1 MSGANGSQS
10 VITRRSFLKASGAAA
25 AAVGLTGAGD
35 MLATDGWLALTQA
48 HADEVSE
55 EKVVYTLHQFM
66 CTGNCSLKCTMR
78 DGRLAKIEP
87 DDHLGDDYRRCC
99 LKGISEIQHVY
110 SPDRLQQP
118 MKRVGERG
126 ANEFVAISWD
136 EAMQIVGDELRK
148 AWDSYGKAS
157 VYVSKS
163 NEPRFELLTPLLNA
177 ATGVEPG
184 IDRGIGNGFDP
195 SVGGDGFGNATSDAR
210 DWVNTKTLIMSGCNF
225 LESSM
230 MQSKFFFNA
239 KKTGCEIIVVDPHFS
254 TTASKAHQWVATKP
268 GTDPALFLGML
279 SYVIDNGLYDEDHM
293 RRRTTLPFLVNAE
306 DGTLLR
312 SDGEDAYLVWDET
325 TGRAVPYG
333 EAVDTAALEGSYEVD
348 GVRCTTVFSRLKE
361 TQKPY
366 TTAWASEVTTI
377 PQETI
382 EELARKYATNGPSV
396 IAFGQG
402 GSDKY
407 SNPDIEGHAIALL
420 VALTGNIGIPGGS
433 AGQYVGGAGYG
444 AALAAWPLPDDAVE
458 SELPLRADLFPVEP
472 NDIHVII
479 SLGNTLQQYYAN
491 YNLTREWIKSLD
503 FILHVG
509 MYYEDSVAY
518 ADVVLPVCSKFE
530 DTVEHGILR
539 SSFNHVMMSQK
550 CIDPLFESKTDF
562 EVQRLILDSVG
573 LADSLPPDA
582 ETYIRYQLDNAEDP
596 MLAGIDFETLA
607 ANKNRMELVGAD
619 TPRIGYADEFKTPTG
634 RMEVYYEGMLPVGQ
648 ALPQW
653 EDNDEI
659 YDGNPLAEKYPLQL
673 TQTRSRWSNHSH
685 FRAARWV
692 RQYYTPYLEMNPA
705 DLEARGIA
713 DGDTVEVFNDRGSFK
728 CPVRGNAAVRPG
740 SSRFYEA
747 AWSKHMTEGNFQN
760 VTNNNL
766 SERHAYLL
774 TGAPIPFNDT
784 LVEVKKA

>member
-1 MSGANGSQS
+1 MPGANDSSQRGL
-10 VITRRSFLKASGAAA
+10 TRRSFLKAAGAAA
-25 AAVGLTGAGD
+25 GAAGLAGAVEMTGVG
-35 MLATDGWLALTQA
+35 GWLGEARA
-48 HADEVSE
+48 AEPEDE
-55 EKVVYTLHQFM
+55 KTVYALHQFM
-66 CTGNCSLKCTMR
+66 CTGNCSLKCTVR

-87 DDHLGDDYRRCC
+87 DDHLGDGFRRCC

-136 EAMQIVGDELRK
+136 EALQIVGDELK
-148 AWDSYGKAS
+148 KTWDKYGKAS

-210 DWVNTKTLIMSGCNF
+210 DWVNTKTLIMSGYNY

-230 MQSKFFFNA
+230 MQSKFFFDA
-239 KKTGCEIIVVDPHFS
+239 KEAGCEIIVVDPHFS
-254 TTASKAHQWVATKP
+254 TTASKASQWVATKP
-268 GTDPALFLGML
+268 GTDPALFLGMV
-279 SYVIDNGLYDEDHM
+279 SYVLDNKLYDEDYM
-293 RRRTTLPFLVNAE
+293 RAHTSFPFLVNAE

-312 SDGEDAYLVWDET
+312 KGGETAYLVWDEAANA
-325 TGRAVPYG
+325 AVPYS
-333 EAVDTAALEGSYEVD
+333 EATGTAALEGVFEVD
-348 GVRCTTVFSRLKE
+348 GVRATTVFSRLKE
-361 TQKPY
+361 TQEPY
-366 TTAWASEVTTI
+366 TTAWASEITTI

-382 EELARKYATNGPSV
+382 EELARKYASNGPSV

-420 VALTGNIGIPGGS
+420 VALTGNVGIPGGS
-433 AGQYVGGAGYG
+433 AGQYVGSAGYG
-444 AALAAWPLPDDAVE
+444 AALAAWPLPEEAVE
-458 SELPLRADLFPVEP
+458 SQLPLRADLFPVEQ
-472 NDIHVII
+472 NDVHVII

-539 SSFNHVMMSQK
+539 SAFNHVMMSQK

-562 EVQRLILDSVG
+562 EVQRLILKSVG
-573 LADSLPPDA
+573 LDGCLPEDA
-582 ETYIRYQLDNAEDP
+582 EAYIRYQLDNAEDP
-596 MLAGIDFETLA
+596 LLEGIDFDTLA
-607 ANKNRMELVGAD
+607 ANKNRMPLAGID
-619 TPRIGYADEFKTPTG
+619 TPRIGYADRKFNTPTG
-634 RMEVYYEGMLPVGQ
+634 RMEVYYEGMLPVDQ

-653 EDNDEI
+653 EDNSEI
-659 YDGNPLAEKYPLQL
+659 NEGNPLAEKYPLQF

-692 RQYYTPYLEMNPA
+692 QQFYQPYIELNPA

-728 CPVRGNAAVRPG
+728 CPARANAAVRPG
-740 SSRFYEA
+740 SSRFYES
-747 AWSKHMTEGNFQN
+747 AWSKHMDEGNFQN

-766 SERHAYLL
+766 SKRHAYLM